1 VKRREEAARP
11 AKANGGEP
19 IADLGDKPGH
29 LIRRAH
35 QLQAAIFEEC
45 AGRYRLTPVQHVIM
59 TALYRHPGV
68 DQATLASLVAL
79 DKVTVGAV
87 VVRLERRNLVAR
99 SDSPEDRRSW
109 ALSLTPAGVALLK
122 RMQPAIR
129 QSQTRLLAPLTA
141 PERAQFVAL
150 MQRIVGMAQTARRRK
165 AA

>member
-1 VKRREEAARP
+1 MARRR
-11 AKANGGEP
+11 ANGGAP

-45 AGRYRLTPVQHVIM
+45 AGRFRVTPVQHVIM
-59 TALYRHPGV
+59 TALYRHPGI

-87 VVRLERRNLVAR
+87 VVRLERRKLVAR
-99 SDSPEDRRSW
+99 TDSPADRRSW
-109 ALSLTPAGVALLK
+109 ALSLTAAGAALLK

-129 QSQTRLLAPLTA
+129 QSQARLLAPLGA
-141 PERAQFVAL
+141 AERKQFIRL
-150 MQRIVGMAQTARRRK
+150 MRRIVGMSETPRRRN
-165 AA
+165 A

>member
-1 VKRREEAARP
+1 MRKPR
-11 AKANGGEP
+11 ANGRAP

-35 QLQAAIFEEC
+35 QLQAAIFEQC

-68 DQATLASLVAL
+68 DQATLAALVAL

-87 VVRLERRNLVAR
+87 VVRLERRRLVAR
-99 SDSPEDRRSW
+99 TDSPADRRSW
-109 ALSLTPAGVALLK
+109 ALSLTGEGTALLK

-129 QSQTRLLAPLTA
+129 KSQQRLLAPLGA
-141 PERAQFVAL
+141 SERKQFITL
-150 MQRIVGMAQTARRRK
+150 MRRVVGMGAISRRK
-165 AA
+165 DA

>member
-1 VKRREEAARP
+1 VRKLR
-11 AKANGGEP
+11 ANGGAP

-35 QLQAAIFEEC
+35 QLQAMIFDEC
-45 AGRYRLTPVQHVIM
+45 AGRYRLTPVQHVVM

-87 VVRLERRNLVAR
+87 VLRLERRKLVAR
-99 SDSPEDRRSW
+99 TDSPSDRRSW
-109 ALSLTPAGVALLK
+109 AVSLTPEGTALLK

-129 QSQTRLLAPLTA
+129 QSQSRLLAPLGA
-141 PERAQFVAL
+141 REQKQFIEL
-150 MQRIVGMAQTARRRK
+150 MRRIVGMGENPRRK
-165 AA
+165 RA

>member
-1 VKRREEAARP
+1 VPKPR
-11 AKANGGEP
+11 ANGGAP

-35 QLQAAIFEEC
+35 QLQAAIFDEC
-45 AGRYRLTPVQHVIM
+45 AGRYRLTPVQHVVM

-87 VVRLERRNLVAR
+87 VLRLERRKLVAR
-99 SDSPEDRRSW
+99 ADSPADRRSW
-109 ALSLTPAGVALLK
+109 AVSLTPAGTALLE

-129 QSQTRLLAPLTA
+129 QSQSRLLAPLGA
-141 PERAQFVAL
+141 REQKQFIEL
-150 MQRIVGMAQTARRRK
+150 MRRIVGMGQNPRRK
-165 AA
+165 NA

>member
-1 VKRREEAARP
+1 MPSKQPLRKPR
-11 AKANGGEP
+11 ANGGAP

-35 QLQAAIFEEC
+35 QLQAMIFDEC
-45 AGRYRLTPVQHVIM
+45 AGRYRLTPVQHVVM

-87 VVRLERRNLVAR
+87 VLRLERRKLVAR
-99 SDSPEDRRSW
+99 TDSPADRRSW
-109 ALSLTPAGVALLK
+109 AVSLTPEGTALLK

-129 QSQTRLLAPLTA
+129 QSQSRLLAPLGA
-141 PERAQFVAL
+141 REQKQFIEL
-150 MQRIVGMAQTARRRK
+150 MRRIVGMGENPRRK
-165 AA
+165 RA